1 MTGEAVPTATPRADV
16 LLDEVTRLRAELA
29 EAEDLVRWYAAEL
42 HTAQRAYAERVFAH
56 AAELDQLRAEL
67 AARPVPLHR
76 LVLVGASSLMTL
88 AVGLVD
94 GTDCRRCGHPRYLHR
109 HHRPGTDCSCGCRA
123 WTLWGR
129 RG

>member
-1 MTGEAVPTATPRADV
+1 MTSPLWTAPIETD
-16 LLDEVTRLRAELA
+16 
-29 EAEDLVRWYAAEL
+29 
-42 HTAQRAYAERVFAH
+42 AERVDILLTEVERLRRLLVHRDAEIAH
-56 AAELDQLRAEL
+56 LRDAL

-76 LVLVGASSLMTL
+76 LLLVAASSLMTL
-88 AVGLVD
+88 AVGLAD

-129 RG
+129 RRG